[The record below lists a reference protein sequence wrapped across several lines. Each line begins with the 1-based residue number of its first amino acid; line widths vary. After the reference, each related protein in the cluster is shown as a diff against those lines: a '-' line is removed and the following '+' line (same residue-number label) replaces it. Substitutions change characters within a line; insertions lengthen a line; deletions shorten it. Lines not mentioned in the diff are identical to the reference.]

1 MNNDHMT
8 GAVFGIAVFVAACV
22 LAGQFLPD
30 PISVPWPVFTR
41 WALVSFGLG
50 FGVVALVAAVIWFS
64 T

>member
-1 MNNDHMT
+1 MNNNHMT

-30 PISVPWPVFTR
+30 PISVPWSVFVR
-41 WALVSFGLG
+41 GALFAVGLG
-50 FGVVALVAAVIWFS
+50 AGLVVLVAAVIWFS